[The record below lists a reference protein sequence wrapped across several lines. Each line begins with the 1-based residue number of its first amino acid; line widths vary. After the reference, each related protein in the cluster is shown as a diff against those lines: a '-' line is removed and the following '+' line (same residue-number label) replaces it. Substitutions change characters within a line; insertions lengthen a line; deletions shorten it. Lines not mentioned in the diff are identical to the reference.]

1 MTKTTVST
9 ELNDAPPDQGRKAR
23 RTVVLAL
30 VHLALAVG
38 ILALFVFLQM
48 HRGQG

>member
-1 MTKTTVST
+1 MTNTTVST
-9 ELNDAPPDQGRKAR
+9 ELKDVLSEQGRKAR

-30 VHLALAVG
+30 VHAALAVG
-38 ILALFVFLQM
+38 ILALFVFMQM